1 MKGLYSVL
9 PVFRIPSGNFLVAQ
23 TKARSRRQSTGLHC
37 SNGSYVAGIYNNN
50 KPFQYW
56 HIHTSN

>member
-50 KPFQYW
+50 KPFQY
-56 HIHTSN
+56 